1 MTCRMTRKLST
12 AMINGVTMS
21 RCHGRRHSTRYSRY
35 RSIRHGAHLVDGA
48 RVDSARVDGVHV
60 DGAYLVVYI
69 T

>member
-1 MTCRMTRKLST
+1 MGQCVMTCRMTRKLFT

-35 RSIRHGAHLVDGA
+35 RSIRHGAHLVD
-48 RVDSARVDGVHV
+48 SARVDGVHV